1 MRKQRG
7 ALFLFLT
14 PAFLIMF
21 FIAIVPFIFAIL
33 ISLINL
39 NIMYTSKPH
48 FVGLENYLT
57 LFTDERGLNAFRNTG
72 IFVGVAVGVEF
83 TIALP
88 MSFIFYTTFKER
100 KTRNLIMLL
109 VAFPMLIPRVTSG
122 LLWKFLYNPIF
133 GLINYFRFLVGI
145 QPFDFLSNPATALI
159 SIIFVDIWQWTPF
172 MILILLSALESL
184 PEEPF
189 EAATMDRAN
198 EFQKFWYL
206 AVPMLRPIFF
216 VAIVFRMIDALRTF
230 DTIYVMTSGG
240 PGIATETVDIF
251 AYLIGISQG
260 GRLSYASAA
269 SIILLII
276 TIFISNIIT
285 KYLYKEEI
293 TA

>member
-1 MRKQRG
+1 MKKQRG

-14 PAFLIMF
+14 PGFLVMF
-21 FIAIVPFIFAIL
+21 FIALVPFAFAIFM
-33 ISLINL
+33 SLINL
-39 NIMYTSKPH
+39 NVMYSSKPH
-48 FVGLENYLT
+48 FVGLENYIN
-57 LFTDERGLNAFRNTG
+57 LFTDRRALNAFRNTG
-72 IFVGVAVGVEF
+72 IFVGVAVGIEF
-83 TIALP
+83 IIALP
-88 MSFIFYTTFKER
+88 MSYIFYSTFKR
-100 KTRNLIMLL
+100 RRMRNLIMLL
-109 VAFPMLIPRVTSG
+109 IAFPMMIPKVTSG
-122 LLWKFLYNPIF
+122 LLWKFLYNPLF
-133 GLINYFRFLVGI
+133 GLVNYFRSLIGM
-145 QPFDFLSNPATALI
+145 QPFAFLSNPTTALI
-159 SIIFVDIWQWTPF
+159 SIVLVDIWQWTPF
-172 MILILLSALESL
+172 MILILLSSLEAL

-189 EAATMDRAN
+189 EAATIDRAN

-216 VAIVFRMIDALRTF
+216 VAVIFRVIDALRTF

-276 TIFISNIIT
+276 TIIISNVIT
-285 KYLYKEEI
+285 KYLYKEDI